1 MEREIFPLIIVGGG
15 PAGLTAGIYACR
27 FGIKSLL
34 LSPFGGGLAASVDR
48 IENFPGFPEEINGMD
63 LLNRMR
69 EQAKKFGL
77 AMENDQVHRIETK
90 GNYFR
95 IIGYEEWFS
104 QAVIIA
110 TGAEPKKL
118 GVPGEEKFRGKGV
131 SYCATCDGPFFKE
144 KGVVVVGGGDSALQ
158 EALYL
163 SHIADQVTLV
173 HRREQFRGSSYLAK
187 KVKENPK
194 INLKLNSIVKEILG
208 RERVEGV
215 SLISVQTQEEETIK
229 ADGVF
234 IYAGIKPNSEI
245 VKDLVEL
252 DPQGAIITDQNMRTS
267 REGVF
272 ACGDVRASAF
282 RQVIT
287 ACADGALA
295 ARSAYLFLNPEE

>member
-1 MEREIFPLIIVGGG
+1 MNKEIIPLIIVGGG
-15 PAGLTAGIYACR
+15 PAGLTAGIYSCR

-34 LSPFGGGLAASVDR
+34 ISPFGGGLAASIDR

-63 LLNRMR
+63 LVNRMR
-69 EQAKKFGL
+69 EQAEKFGL
-77 AMENDQVHRIETK
+77 EIVNGQVHRIEAK
-90 GNYFR
+90 EKYFKVL
-95 IIGYEEWFS
+95 GEDEWLS
-104 QAVIIA
+104 QAVIVA

-144 KGVVVVGGGDSALQ
+144 KGVVVAGGGDSALQ

-163 SHIADQVTLV
+163 SQIANQVTLV

-187 KVKENPK
+187 KVRENPK
-194 INLKLNSIVKEILG
+194 IHLKLNSIIKEILG
-208 RERVEGV
+208 KERVEEI
-215 SLISVQTQEEETIK
+215 SLKSVDTQVEETIK
-229 ADGVF
+229 ADGIF
-234 IYAGIKPNSEI
+234 IYAGIKPNSEF
-245 VKDLVEL
+245 VQDLVEL
-252 DPQGAIITDQNMRTS
+252 DPQGGIITDQNMRTS
-267 REGVF
+267 REGIF